1 MTLLNDSY
9 DLVISLL
16 EDAGLPVVDDV
27 RNLRPPAVIVDP
39 PGIAPLS
46 ASLVQINFSVTC
58 VAPPPGNRDSMKKVL
73 DLADVIIAL
82 PGLVTTGGVSG
93 VYNVGNQ
100 DLPSYNLTITT
111 TARRP

>member
-1 MTLLNDSY
+1 
-9 DLVISLL
+9 
-16 EDAGLPVVDDV
+16 
-27 RNLRPPAVIVDP
+27 
-39 PGIAPLS
+39 
-46 ASLVQINFSVTC
+46 
-58 VAPPPGNRDSMKKVL
+58 MKKVL
-73 DLADVIIAL
+73 ELADVIIAL